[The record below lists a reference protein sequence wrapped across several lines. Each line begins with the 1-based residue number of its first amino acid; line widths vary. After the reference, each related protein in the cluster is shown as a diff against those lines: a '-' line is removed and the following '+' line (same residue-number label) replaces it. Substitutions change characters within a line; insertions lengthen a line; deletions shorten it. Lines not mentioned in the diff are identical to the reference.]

1 MKEWFTVKEI
11 AEGLGMSDAGATKL
25 IRQCMSKR
33 PGTSLVRRVR
43 NEKNRMRYELHHTLY
58 SEEYEK
64 RVNEV
69 NWSMSSGELPPA
81 GKYTTNDGRTV
92 VVTEVVNTEPESEDP
107 YPPVGAS
114 YTLED
119 GSIVERWSPERYKVL
134 EQELLA
140 LDSLRRTAELHQSE
154 IERLQT
160 AYEAHIATYETQA
173 NYLRDRI
180 AFHEL
185 TIGNLVLNT
194 RERNFIEASENQSK
208 KAPE

>member
-1 MKEWFTVKEI
+1 VKEWYTVKEI

-64 RVNEV
+64 RVGEV
-69 NWSMSSGELPPA
+69 NWSAGSVELPPA
-81 GKYTTNDGRTV
+81 GKYTTNDGRAV
-92 VVTEVVNTEPESEDP
+92 LVTEVVNTQAEDP

-119 GSIVERWSPERYKVL
+119 GTIVERWSPERYKVL

-140 LDSLRRTAELHQSE
+140 LDSLRRTAELHQAE
-154 IERLQT
+154 IERLQA
-160 AYEAHIATYETQA
+160 AYEAHISTYEQQA
-173 NYLRDRI
+173 QYLRERI
-180 AFHEL
+180 DKYETFLGDAMKAL
-185 TIGNLVLNT
+185 
-194 RERNFIEASENQSK
+194 RERNYIDASNLHKE
-208 KAPE
+208 